1 MYFYMHLLTVLLLR
15 WNAAYT
21 VGYLGMAGVYLL
33 NQEISQIYVCVWR
46 HEDGAQEFVEKSC
59 GEQQSCRGTCKP

>member
-21 VGYLGMAGVYLL
+21 VGYLGMAGLYLL
-33 NQEISQIYVCVWR
+33 NQEIS
-46 HEDGAQEFVEKSC
+46 
-59 GEQQSCRGTCKP
+59 